1 MSSTRDTSLVNF
13 RALQNE
19 ASQDRRSELLR
30 DVTELLGLVSDP
42 RGDNLLHVYDSVML
56 RLAEMVE
63 PSARVEI
70 AAQLAH
76 LRRAPDGIVRK
87 LALDEIEIAHPL
99 LVCSPVLNDDALI
112 GIAEIRGNAHRRA
125 IAARPGI
132 GEPVVR
138 VLAER
143 GDDSVRRVLAG
154 NVSARFPEE
163 AWRSLVD
170 QAGRDSEMQELLA
183 VHPGIPIAV
192 LEELAAIAPERLA
205 ARIRE
210 RTARGGAS
218 RGGSVSQLFNGGEA
232 SRGRNPARSHRRQS
246 LPDNTSG

>member
-1 MSSTRDTSLVNF
+1 MSSMRESSLVNF

-19 ASQDRRSELLR
+19 ASQDRRSELLK

-132 GEPVVR
+132 GESVTR

-143 GDDSVRRVLAG
+143 GDDGVRRVLAG
-154 NVSARFPEE
+154 NVSARLSEE
-163 AWRSLVD
+163 ACRRLID
-170 QAGRDSEMQELLA
+170 QARRDPEMQELIA
-183 VHPGIPIAV
+183 VHPAIPATA
-192 LEELAAIAPERLA
+192 LEEVAAVVPEALAARLRERLA
-205 ARIRE
+205 L
-210 RTARGGAS
+210 GGAS
-218 RGGSVSQLFNGGEA
+218 RRGSVSQLFDSETPP
-232 SRGRNPARSHRRQS
+232 GRRRAKRHRRDADS
-246 LPDNTSG
+246 GLTSG

>member
-1 MSSTRDTSLVNF
+1 MSSKRDTSLVNF

-19 ASQDRRSELLR
+19 ASQGRRSELLK

-42 RGDNLLHVYDSVML
+42 RDDNLLHVYDSVML

-99 LVCSPVLNDDALI
+99 LVCSPVLSDDALI

-132 GEPVVR
+132 GESVTR

-143 GDDSVRRVLAG
+143 GDDGVRRVLAG
-154 NVSARFPEE
+154 NVSARFSEE
-163 AWRSLVD
+163 GCRRLID
-170 QAGRDSEMQELLA
+170 QARRDPEMPDLITA
-183 VHPGIPIAV
+183 NPAIPVPV
-192 LEELAAIAPERLA
+192 LEELCGFAPPALA

-210 RTARGGAS
+210 RIAHRGAN
-218 RGGSVSQLFNGGEA
+218 RDGSVSQLFDGETPHVPRRA
-232 SRGRNPARSHRRQS
+232 KTRRRQA
-246 LPDNTSG
+246 LPDITTG

>member
-1 MSSTRDTSLVNF
+1 MSAMRDTSLVNF

-19 ASQDRRSELLR
+19 ASQDRRSELLK

-56 RLAEMVE
+56 RLADMVE

-70 AAQLAH
+70 AGQLAH

-99 LVCSPVLNDDALI
+99 LVCSPVLSDDALI

-132 GEPVVR
+132 GESVTR
-138 VLAER
+138 VIAER
-143 GDDSVRRVLAG
+143 GDDGVRRVLAG
-154 NVSARFPEE
+154 NVTARFSDEGC
-163 AWRSLVD
+163 RRLID
-170 QAGRDSEMQELLA
+170 QARRDPEMQELIA
-183 VHPGIPIAV
+183 GHPGMPVAV
-192 LEELAAIAPERLA
+192 LQELSGFAAEPLA
-205 ARIRE
+205 THLRGRVG
-210 RTARGGAS
+210 RGGGS
-218 RGGSVSQLFNGGEA
+218 RGGSVSQLFADGEFPRA
-232 SRGRNPARSHRRQS
+232 RGRARPRRREA
-246 LPDNTSG
+246 LPDITSG

>member
-1 MSSTRDTSLVNF
+1 MTAMRDTSLVNF

-19 ASQDRRSELLR
+19 ASQDRRSELLK

-87 LALDEIEIAHPL
+87 LALDEIEIAQPL

-112 GIAEIRGNAHRRA
+112 GVAEIRGNAHRRA

-132 GEPVVR
+132 GEQVVR
-138 VLAER
+138 VLVER

-154 NVSARFPEE
+154 NVSAYLTEGVCGR
-163 AWRSLVD
+163 LVD
-170 QAGRDSEMQELLA
+170 QARRDPEMVELLA
-183 VHPGIPIAV
+183 VHPGTPVVV
-192 LEELAAIAPERLA
+192 LEELAAIAPEALA
-205 ARIRE
+205 GRIRE
-210 RTARGGAS
+210 RVARGGS
-218 RGGSVSQLFNGGEA
+218 NRGGSVAHLFNGSEA
-232 SRGRNPARSHRRQS
+232 SPARKAGKARRREPLS
-246 LPDNTSG
+246 ETTDG